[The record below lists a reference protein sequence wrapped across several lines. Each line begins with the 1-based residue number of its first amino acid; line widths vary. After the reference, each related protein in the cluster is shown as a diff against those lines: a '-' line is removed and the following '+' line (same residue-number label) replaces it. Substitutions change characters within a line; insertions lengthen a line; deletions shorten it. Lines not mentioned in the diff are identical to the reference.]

1 MSEYPEAH
9 VNKVMEQFVQDFM
22 TCGPYS
28 EYISACG
35 DSDRGRVERAK
46 QGGTRS
52 LEEVRE
58 DLIKR
63 GENPDEPYL
72 VIFLREP
79 FPDGLR
85 LPAER
90 EGVKLY
96 VTVVAGDKM
105 EFFSLFM
112 DKY

>member
-1 MSEYPEAH
+1 MSKYPEAR
-9 VNKVMEQFVQDFM
+9 VNKAMEQFVQDFM
-22 TCGPYS
+22 TCKPYD
-28 EYISACG
+28 EYINVCG
-35 DSDRGRVERAK
+35 DSDRGRVEREK

-58 DLIKR
+58 DLQKR
-63 GENPDEPYL
+63 GEDPDEPYL
-72 VIFLREP
+72 FVGLREP

-85 LPAER
+85 LPAEC

-96 VTVVAGDKM
+96 VTVVGDEM
-105 EFFSLFM
+105 ELFSSFM